1 MAEVPFQSDANMN
14 GNRVRNAAASAV
26 GTDYVI
32 RNELDAAIRGLDWK
46 DSVRVAS
53 TANINLSAPGA
64 TIDGVT
70 MASGE
75 SFLAKNQSTGSQN
88 GIYVWNGAAS
98 AATRRADADSDAE
111 VTSGLATFVSEGT
124 TNADTSWVLTTDD
137 PIIVGTTAL
146 VFARF
151 GGSTIAK
158 FAASIGDGVAITY
171 AVTHNLNTRDVA
183 VEVYDNSTFAKI
195 STETIH
201 TDANNVTVNFNVAP
215 TSNQY
220 RVVVIG

>member
-1 MAEVPFQSDANMN
+1 MAEVPFQSDINMN

-32 RNELDAAIRGLDWK
+32 KNELDAAIRGLDWK
-46 DSVRVAS
+46 NSVRVAS
-53 TANINLSAPGA
+53 TGNITIAAPGA

-88 GIYVWNGAAS
+88 GIYDWNGAAS
-98 AATRRADADSDAE
+98 PATRRADADANAE
-111 VTSGLATFVSEGT
+111 VTSGLAVSVSEGT
-124 TNADTSWVLTTDD
+124 TNADTAWVLTTDD

-158 FAASIGDGVAITY
+158 FSASIGNGSATSF
-171 AVTHNLNTRDVA
+171 AVNHLLNTRDVS
-183 VEVYDNSTFAKI
+183 VTVYDNSTFAEI
-195 STETIH
+195 DTQVVH
-201 TDANNVTVNFNVAP
+201 TDANNVTVDFNVAP
-215 TSNQY
+215 TTNQY
-220 RVVVIG
+220 RVVVLG